1 MRHRLRRV
9 LLFGPT
15 NPEIVKCPYIVWR
28 LLKDRFEVRDRT
40 FEMRLLHTNIAQ
52 RKISGGGARVQT
64 KRSCERQG
72 RGARLIQSTQ
82 RQT

>member
-1 MRHRLRRV
+1 MPLH
-9 LLFGPT
+9 
-15 NPEIVKCPYIVWR
+15 IWR

-72 RGARLIQSTQ
+72 REAVLFKARSVKPRFEERRQFGANFSAISK
-82 RQT
+82 